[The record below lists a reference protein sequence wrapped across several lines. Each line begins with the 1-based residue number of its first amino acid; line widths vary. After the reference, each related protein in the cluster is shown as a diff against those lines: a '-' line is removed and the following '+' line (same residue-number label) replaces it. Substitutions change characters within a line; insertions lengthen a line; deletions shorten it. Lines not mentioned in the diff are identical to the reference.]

1 MTLSARVCVVVTSSK
16 QTELD
21 VLCGLFCN
29 AKVGAGLCPRTQKK
43 KKIVHRTSQRALG
56 NVCCGGN
63 ASVHNGREATSF
75 GECLICCHFSPPWTT
90 MRLKHK
96 YGVYGGGI
104 VFRLSLIC
112 K

>member
-43 KKIVHRTSQRALG
+43 KKLCTERRNALWGMFAAAAMRACTTGGRQRALG
-56 NVCCGGN
+56 NV
-63 ASVHNGREATSF
+63 
-75 GECLICCHFSPPWTT
+75 
-90 MRLKHK
+90 
-96 YGVYGGGI
+96 
-104 VFRLSLIC
+104 
-112 K
+112 